1 MNQEEYESA
10 ISELEKSYLPDK
22 RGRFDL
28 YVCSKCGE
36 FIVTTCL
43 DKGYTLDIIQCPHCS
58 FGTMEYKRSFENA
71 DSSVKYQVW
80 RRPTFEEFAEM
91 SDRMKEQ
98 VLNGM
103 LILYLEKENKN

>member
-1 MNQEEYESA
+1 MNRKEYESA
-10 ISELEKSYLPDK
+10 ISEIEKTYLPDK
-22 RGRFDL
+22 RGRYDL
-28 YVCSKCGE
+28 DVCSKCGE
-36 FIVTTCL
+36 FSVTTSQ
-43 DKGYTLDIIQCPHCS
+43 DQGYTLDIIQFPHCS
-58 FGTMEYKRSFENA
+58 FGIMEYKRNFENA

-103 LILYLEKENKN
+103 LVLDIM